1 MKTKNILLSQ
11 AFLIIGM
18 LFVACSSDE
27 DTNQN
32 VSNNNKKYAEYALS
46 FNTLDISN
54 LKKEIRCKLPL
65 HQNIYLE
72 ISPKK
77 KLITSYIKLK
87 QDHLLS
93 LWLERLLN
101 LEIKK

>member
-32 VSNNNKKYAEYALS
+32 VSNNNKKV
-46 FNTLDISN
+46 
-54 LKKEIRCKLPL
+54 C
-65 HQNIYLE
+65 
-72 ISPKK
+72 
-77 KLITSYIKLK
+77 
-87 QDHLLS
+87 
-93 LWLERLLN
+93 
-101 LEIKK
+101 